1 MKSVAGSIKMIKKAD
16 LLISVILAGVLTLL
30 VWTEG
35 QATMFICKD
44 SRGGTRFTNVPSTP
58 GCTEIVLKGGT
69 MGRVPFGGRKG
80 YDPGRYDR
88 EIARVSRKYKVDPFL
103 IKAIIHTESDFDH
116 RAVSKRGARGLMQLM
131 PDTARELH
139 VRDSFNVRQNIDA
152 GTRYFKRLLDMFKGN
167 VRLSLAAYNAG
178 PRLVQELNDVPPF
191 PETVRYVKKVLD
203 QYRIYKISR

>member
-1 MKSVAGSIKMIKKAD
+1 MIKKAD
-16 LLISVILAGVLTLL
+16 LLIRVIVVGILTLL
-30 VWTEG
+30 AWTEG
-35 QATMFICKD
+35 QATMFICKNA
-44 SRGGTRFTNVPSTP
+44 RGETQFTNVPSMP
-58 GCTEIVLKGGT
+58 GCTEIVLPGGT
-69 MGRVPFGGRKG
+69 MGHVSFGRRKG
-80 YDPGRYDR
+80 YDSGRYDR
-88 EIARVSRKYKVDPFL
+88 DIARVSRKYKVDPFL

-116 RAVSKRGARGLMQLM
+116 KALSKRGARGLMQLM

-139 VRDSFNVRQNIDA
+139 VRDSFNPMQNIDA
-152 GTRYFKRLLDMFKGN
+152 GTRYFKKLLNMFNGN

>member
-1 MKSVAGSIKMIKKAD
+1 MIRKIDLLLCAVIAGSM
-16 LLISVILAGVLTLL
+16 TFL

-35 QATMFICKD
+35 RAAMFMCRNA
-44 SRGGTRFTNVPSTP
+44 RGGTQFTNVPSMP
-58 GCTEIVLKGGT
+58 GCYEIVLKGGT
-69 MGRVPFGGRKG
+69 MGRVSFGGSKE
-80 YDPGRYDR
+80 YNPERYDR
-88 EIARVSRKYKVDPFL
+88 EISRVSRKYKVDPFL
-103 IKAIIHTESDFDH
+103 IKAIIHTESGFDH

-139 VRDSFNVRQNIDA
+139 VRDSFNARQNIDA

-203 QYRIYKISR
+203 QYRRYKISR

>member
-1 MKSVAGSIKMIKKAD
+1 MIRKID
-16 LLISVILAGVLTLL
+16 LLICVIVAGAMTLL

-35 QATMFICKD
+35 RTAMFICKNA
-44 SRGGTRFTNVPSTP
+44 RGETQFTNVPSMP
-58 GCTEIVLKGGT
+58 GCSEVVLKGGA
-69 MGRVPFGGRKG
+69 MGRVSFGGSKT
-80 YDPGRYDR
+80 YNPEQYDR
-88 EIARVSRKYKVDPFL
+88 EISRVSRKYKVDPFL

-139 VRDSFNVRQNIDA
+139 VRDSFNARQNIDA
-152 GTRYFKRLLDMFKGN
+152 GTRYFKRLLNMFKGN

>member
-1 MKSVAGSIKMIKKAD
+1 MIRKID
-16 LLISVILAGVLTLL
+16 LLIYVIVTGAMTLL

-35 QATMFICKD
+35 RTAMFICKNA
-44 SRGGTRFTNVPSTP
+44 RGETQFTNVPSMP
-58 GCTEIVLKGGT
+58 GCSEVMLKGVAV
-69 MGRVPFGGRKG
+69 GRVSLGRSKT
-80 YDPGRYDR
+80 YNPEQYDR
-88 EIARVSRKYKVDPFL
+88 EISRVARKYKVDPLL

-139 VRDSFNVRQNIDA
+139 VRDSFNARQNIDA